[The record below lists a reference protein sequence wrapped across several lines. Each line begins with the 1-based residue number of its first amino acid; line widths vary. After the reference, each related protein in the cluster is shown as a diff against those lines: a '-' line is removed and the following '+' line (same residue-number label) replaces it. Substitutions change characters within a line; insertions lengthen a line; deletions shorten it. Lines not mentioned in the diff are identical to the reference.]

1 MRCSLSC
8 RRCHCLH
15 NKMRTQP
22 TRLRFEEGEFTNK
35 YTEFVAAKKSGFKG
49 LQRRVSTAH
58 QRGTAAAAGGGM
70 QRQSADACPACCAVF
85 RSRTLDNDEYNRIGL
100 VLPQTTKNGGKRCGR
115 RKNTRANTDRRT
127 EFRGTLYRVRMIS
140 CRVLFFFGAPE
151 EHG

>member
-1 MRCSLSC
+1 M
-8 RRCHCLH
+8 
-15 NKMRTQP
+15 
-22 TRLRFEEGEFTNK
+22 RFEEGEFTNK

-100 VLPQTTKNGGKRCGR
+100 VLRKQQKMEANDAGAGTTHEP
-115 RKNTRANTDRRT
+115 TATDAPNSEGLCT
-127 EFRGTLYRVRMIS
+127 EF
-140 CRVLFFFGAPE
+140 A
-151 EHG
+151 

>member
-1 MRCSLSC
+1 LSC

-15 NKMRTQP
+15 NKMRTQH

-35 YTEFVAAKKSGFKG
+35 YTEFDAAKKGGFKG

-85 RSRTLDNDEYNRIGL
+85 RSRTLDDDEYIGDTANYFANNKKWRQTMRAQEQHTSQQRQTHRIQRDS
-100 VLPQTTKNGGKRCGR
+100 VQSSHDFLPRPLLLR
-115 RKNTRANTDRRT
+115 R
-127 EFRGTLYRVRMIS
+127 
-140 CRVLFFFGAPE
+140 P
-151 EHG
+151 